1 MFYVS
6 TEVSLVERVAFSD
19 HRGHALLLDH
29 TRCGHRAKDEE
40 ALTSGSLGLRDFE
53 RSGSFQ
59 ANYSITCIPDNPWVT
74 YSMYLLCASVVSLIL
89 WALGT
94 C

>member
-19 HRGHALLLDH
+19 HRSHALLLDH

-40 ALTSGSLGLRDFE
+40 VLTSGSAGLRDFA

-59 ANYSITCIPDNPWVT
+59 ANYHLDT
-74 YSMYLLCASVVSLIL
+74 
-89 WALGT
+89 
-94 C
+94 